1 MKPAYGIASLP
12 SSADTQPR
20 SDAPAIDRAR
30 RIPAPLRG
38 LAPMPRG
45 PAAEALVQAGARESG
60 RLLAPENTPDI
71 GSPACTRR
79 AARWRSGSGA
89 LAGLWAVCL
98 ALLLGAPQAF
108 AHEGHDHA
116 ADAAPPAADAP
127 RRLADGRVMLAKPA
141 QRSWQLRTRIAALED
156 AAPAVELPG
165 RVVADPSAGGRVQA
179 PFAGILEPG
188 PKGLPLPGQAV
199 KAGEVLAWL
208 RPSVAPMERSAR
220 LAEQADVAARLAVA
234 RQRAARLAQLEGSVA
249 QKDIDTARAEA
260 DGLARQHAAL
270 GAALGNREALRAPLA
285 GVVAAGFVLAGQR
298 VEAGAELFELV
309 RPDRLMVEAL
319 AYDPAIG
326 AAMGAGS
333 ARGEAGGAS
342 FALRFAGGG
351 RSLREGTL
359 PLLFRVE
366 GAPLLAVGQPV
377 KVFASLPG
385 QAARGVVLPLAA
397 VSGSGEAA
405 TVWVHEAPEVFAPR
419 RVRLAPLDAGRVRVQ
434 GGLTP
439 GERVVVQGAPL
450 LGAVR

>member
-1 MKPAYGIASLP
+1 MRPVFKRAPSLL
-12 SSADTQPR
+12 SADTDPR
-20 SDAPAIDRAR
+20 GDAPTADRAR
-30 RIPAPLRG
+30 RTPTPWQGSSPAPLGRAAAAAAG
-38 LAPMPRG
+38 VCEQGRMPAPDNAPDDG
-45 PAAEALVQAGARESG
+45 YPGAA
-60 RLLAPENTPDI
+60 
-71 GSPACTRR
+71 RR
-79 AARWRSGSGA
+79 AGRRRSSAGVP
-89 LAGLWAVCL
+89 AGLRAVCL
-98 ALLLGAPQAF
+98 ALLLCAPPAF

-116 ADAAPPAADAP
+116 ADAAPPATDAP

-141 QRSWQLRTRIAALED
+141 QRSWQLRTRISVLED

-179 PFAGILEPG
+179 PFAGIVEPG
-188 PKGLPLPGQAV
+188 PRGLPLPGQTV

-220 LAEQADVAARLAVA
+220 LAELADVAARLAVA

-249 QKDIDTARAEA
+249 QKDIDAARAEA

-270 GAALGNREALRAPLA
+270 GSALGGREALRAPLA
-285 GVVAAGFVLAGQR
+285 GVVAAGLVLAGQR

-326 AAMGAGS
+326 AAIGAGA

-385 QAARGVVLPLAA
+385 QTARGVVLPLAA
-397 VSGSGEAA
+397 VSGSGDAA

-419 RVRLAPLDAGRVRVQ
+419 RVQVAPLDAGRVRVQ

>member
-1 MKPAYGIASLP
+1 MKPVFKKAPLP
-12 SSADTQPR
+12 PSAGKHPHR
-20 SDAPAIDRAR
+20 DAPATDYACRTSARGHGSIMPLGRSAEAPADAREAGWRPAPDGSSPGAAR
-30 RIPAPLRG
+30 RRP
-38 LAPMPRG
+38 
-45 PAAEALVQAGARESG
+45 
-60 RLLAPENTPDI
+60 
-71 GSPACTRR
+71 
-79 AARWRSGSGA
+79 GSGA
-89 LAGLWAVCL
+89 LAGLRAVCL
-98 ALLLGAPQAF
+98 ALLLGTPPAF

-116 ADAAPPAADAP
+116 AEAPPAAADAP
-127 RRLADGRVMLAKPA
+127 RRLTDGRVMLAKPA
-141 QRSWQLRTRIAALED
+141 QRSWQLRTRVTVLEE

-179 PFAGILEPG
+179 PFAGIVEPG
-188 PKGLPLPGQAV
+188 PRGLPLPGQAV

-234 RQRAARLAQLEGSVA
+234 RQRATRLAQLEGSVA

-270 GAALGNREALRAPLA
+270 GAALGGREALRAPLA
-285 GVVAAGFVLAGQR
+285 GVVAAGLVLAGQR

-326 AAMGAGS
+326 AAMAGSS

-385 QAARGVVLPLAA
+385 QATKAVVLPLAA

-419 RVRLAPLDAGRVRVQ
+419 RVQLAPLDAGRVRVL
-434 GGLTP
+434 GGLTA